1 MSKKPTEPR
10 SEPKLIVYGQDK
22 AAKPRAAWFTAK
34 DADSARKAAAQLEL
48 QVWEIIGPIGA
59 DLLKKIGPG
68 RVAAT
73 GDNFTNKVPRPIYN
87 EVVKLALLTDPKR
100 QLLPKMSDTDKA
112 TAKKL
117 KTEELWEVER
127 QIIDV
132 ANERRISR
140 LPADWNAIQKG
151 SLVIANYL
159 LDEGWWEAIVTD
171 QIGDMLFIRWRDH
184 PKIPPTVRHRSTVAL
199 ISPNAN

>member
-1 MSKKPTEPR
+1 MSKKPAGPR

-22 AAKPRAAWFTAK
+22 AAKPRAAWFTAE

-48 QVWEIIGPIGA
+48 QVWEIVGPVGA
-59 DLLKKIGPG
+59 DMLKKIGRG

-73 GDNFTNKVPRPIYN
+73 GDNVTNKVPRPVYN

-171 QIGDMLFIRWRDH
+171 RIGDMLFIRWRDH